1 MYQDLTGHPQTLPIG
16 VRGRI
21 LGTLVR
27 AELGAGIFG
36 LKLFIACVTVA
47 TLMMG
52 SVWMLGDGLTR
63 ALDRGG
69 TMFLGGD
76 VAVTVVNVPLPP
88 ETRTA
93 LSRVGTLSQVAELR
107 SSAMAGTTRAAVEIK
122 GVDNSYP
129 LYGVVRLDSGRP
141 LQRALTSKD
150 GVPSA
155 VVEPSLLSR
164 TGAAIGDLIALG
176 TGKVRIADTLVL
188 EPDRLSAGRF
198 MVGPRVLM
206 RLEDLEKLGLVQRG
220 SIVEFRYRIRAL
232 AGTTADQIVDAT
244 RALTP
249 ETGWEFETP
258 RDAGDRVRRTV
269 GRTTTFLGM
278 TGIVALVIGLA
289 GSWSAARAWV
299 ARRARTIALYR
310 LSGATPGTVMALHGV
325 IVSVASFLGLLTGL
339 SLSAALVLPLMETI
353 AARLHL
359 VWSVPMLFASLAQVA
374 WLLVLGIAGTG
385 LLALSAAGRISP
397 GEAMRSGEA
406 ETAPDR
412 RHAMVAIALIA
423 AACIGATISLPIP
436 KIAAAAIIGLVVS
449 VGFLWLA
456 AAGLARTV
464 SRLNPEG
471 FIWVIAREGLA
482 KASSVAPRAVS
493 IGIGIA
499 GITAIVA
506 AQTSL
511 EQALRSE
518 LPERIPDVV
527 LIDVQPNQVDDIRR
541 RIDANASLDGLLANP
556 FMRMTITAVNG
567 VPAAKALKRA
577 DKSWVIEGDR
587 SFSWT
592 AEPTGA
598 ELLAGEWWK
607 PDYNGPPLLSPEE
620 DLQEAFDL
628 KPGDTL
634 SYSVLGRSFTSTIVN
649 IRKEY
654 HRTFRPEYL
663 LMASPN
669 PFRNAPQSWIMSF
682 QGKTDD
688 AVDSIIRTLGTAH
701 PNVTSIDIRR
711 IVTQVT
717 EVIDGAVFGSLM
729 VAIILVIAGGLSLA
743 AVIAADVDGRRREA
757 VIYSLLGARRGEVA
771 LARLVEATGIGLIAA
786 LLGGGFGYIG
796 GLWAVERALHVAWSP
811 STAAIILPLALGIV
825 ASVAAGLVGAL
836 GALPKGRGQMARH
849 LTS

>member
-1 MYQDLTGHPQTLPIG
+1 MG
-16 VRGRI
+16 VKGRI
-21 LGTLVR
+21 LGTLLR
-27 AELGAGIFG
+27 AELGAGILG
-36 LKLFIACVTVA
+36 LKLFIACVGVA

-52 SVWMLGDGLTR
+52 TVWMLGDGLTR

-76 VAVTVVNVPLPP
+76 IAVTVVNVPLPP
-88 ETRTA
+88 EMGTA
-93 LSRVGTLSQVAELR
+93 LSSIGTVSRVAELR
-107 SSAMAGTTRAAVEIK
+107 SSAIAGDTRAAVEVK
-122 GVDNSYP
+122 GVDSAYP

-141 LQRALTSKD
+141 LSRALVPVD
-150 GVPSA
+150 GVSSA
-155 VVEPSLLSR
+155 IVEPGFLSR
-164 TGAAIGDLIALG
+164 TGAAVGDLIDLG
-176 TGKVRIADTLVL
+176 TGKVRIVDTLIL

-206 RLEDLEKLGLVQRG
+206 RLEDIAGLDLIQRG
-220 SIVEFRYRIRAL
+220 AIVEFRYRIKAA
-232 AGTTADQIVDAT
+232 AGSEAEQVIEAV

-269 GRTTTFLGM
+269 ERTTTFLGI

-289 GSWSAARAWV
+289 GSWSAARAWIG
-299 ARRARTIALYR
+299 RRVRTIALYR
-310 LSGATPGTVMALHGV
+310 LSGATPGTVMALHAV
-325 IVSVASFLGLLTGL
+325 IVSIASILGLLMGL
-339 SLSAALVLPLMETI
+339 TLSAALVLPLMETI
-353 AARLHL
+353 AAKLHL
-359 VWSVPMLFASLAQVA
+359 VWSVSALLASLAQVT
-374 WLLVLGIAGTG
+374 WLLVLGIAGSG

-397 GEAMRSGEA
+397 GEAMRNGEA

-412 RHAMVAIALIA
+412 RHAIIGIALIT
-423 AACIGATISLPIP
+423 AACIGAIVSLPIP
-436 KIAAAAIIGLVVS
+436 RIAAVAVIGLLVSIVV
-449 VGFLWLA
+449 LWLA
-456 AAGLARTV
+456 AASFAHAA
-464 SRLNPEG
+464 SRWKPRSFAG
-471 FIWVIAREGLA
+471 VIAREGLA

-511 EQALRSE
+511 EQALRAE

-527 LIDVQPNQVDDIRR
+527 LIDVQSNQVDDIRG
-541 RIDANASLDGLLANP
+541 RIESNPSLGGLQANP
-556 FMRMTITAVNG
+556 FMRMTITAING

-607 PDYNGPPLLSPEE
+607 PDYNGTPIVSPEE

-628 KPGDTL
+628 KPGDTI
-634 SYSVLGRSFTSTIVN
+634 SYSVLGRPFTSRVVN

-663 LMASPN
+663 LVASPN
-669 PFRNAPQSWIMSF
+669 PFRNAPQSWVMSF
-682 QGKTDD
+682 QGTTGA
-688 AVDSIIRTLGTAH
+688 AVDTIIRTLGKQH
-701 PNVTSIDIRR
+701 PNVTSIDIRQ
-711 IVTQVT
+711 IVAQVT
-717 EVIDGAVFGSLM
+717 EVIDGAIFGSLM

-757 VIYSLLGARRGEVA
+757 VIYSLIGARRGEIA
-771 LARLVEATGIGLIAA
+771 LARIAEATGIGIIAA
-786 LLGGGFGYIG
+786 LLGGGAGFIG
-796 GLWAVERALHVAWSP
+796 GLWAVEKALHVAWSP
-811 STAAIILPLALGIV
+811 SILALVLPLALGIV

-836 GALPKGRGQMARH
+836 GALPRGRGQMARL
-849 LTS
+849 LTN